1 MSSYSPMNKS
11 FPWFQK
17 FYVIHHIYEVN
28 EVQVPQKSDNTTST
42 NQVPLKEKVAFPL
55 MASFCMMAPPSNNK
69 VLLSIDVGIKNLAMC
84 LIDESTQLVL
94 QWDVSGVPPQ
104 HQDGLFPC
112 LRDHLDDKPW
122 VLTATTIL
130 IEKQPGMNKTMKTV
144 ENFLHSYFVI
154 KSPKSETIIYDARH
168 KVPDIAG
175 AGKARYRQ
183 RKQAAVDRCKIFLE
197 TSTINKHWMATF
209 VASKKKDDLA
219 DTVLQALS
227 YINRRVVEPKSSKK
241 GKETEKKK
249 KVTAR
254 KPNENQKATKYSIP
268 NMVWFLKNETREN
281 LEKDKRFMKDLKRY
295 YKDFDDFI
303 KTIF

>member
-1 MSSYSPMNKS
+1 MNKNC
-11 FPWFQK
+11 PWFQIV
-17 FYVIHHIYEVN
+17 YVTRRVYKASEV
-28 EVQVPQKSDNTTST
+28 PDHQKSGSTTNTK
-42 NQVPLKEKVAFPL
+42 QVPLKEMSSFPL
-55 MASFCMMAPPSNNK
+55 MG
-69 VLLSIDVGIKNLAMC
+69 LLSIDVGIKNLAMC

-104 HQDGLFPC
+104 HRDGLFPS
-112 LRDHLDDKPW
+112 LRNHLDEKPW
-122 VLTATTIL
+122 VLNATTIL

-154 KSPKSETIIYDARH
+154 KNPNAETIIYDARH

-183 RKQAAVDRCKIFLE
+183 RKQAAVDRCRTFLE
-197 TSTINKHWMATF
+197 TSEINKHWMATF

-295 YKDFDDFI
+295 YKDFDEFVKQNI
-303 KTIF
+303 